1 MNALNILAKFYGLQR
16 NYGLPIWVM
25 TPLRRA
31 TRSFANWYLP
41 KYLSKPVVRKGLSG
55 EKMIVSF
62 TSFPARIMDVWKVV
76 ESLKRQS
83 LLPEKIILWLSK
95 EQFPTEDTIPDSL
108 WKQVDNLFEIR
119 MVEGDIRSHKKYY
132 YVMQEFPN
140 YTFITCDDDI
150 YYDADMIKRLVV
162 VARNYPKC
170 IIANVTS
177 RILFDDE
184 GNVLPYLRWDSRPS
198 PFASADR
205 VQIGIGGVLYPP
217 NCLHKLTLRKDLF
230 LRLAPL
236 ADDIWLN
243 TMARLNNTPVVQSS
257 YSPLPLPI
265 ENASPS
271 LSSVNNGA
279 ENKND
284 VQIKQIRDYLQT
296 KGLVDVYSNKCHVES
311 AWGGN
316 YFSHIVSG

>member
-1 MNALNILAKFYGLQR
+1 MNLLNVLTKFYGKLH
-16 NYGLPIWVM
+16 NYPGLPFWFL
-25 TPLRRA
+25 TPLRRV
-31 TRSFANWYLP
+31 TRLFANWYLP

-95 EQFPTEDTIPDSL
+95 EQFPTKDDIPDTL
-108 WKQVDNLFEIR
+108 WKQIDDLFEIR
-119 MVEGDIRSHKKYY
+119 LVDGDIRSHKKYY
-132 YVMQEFPN
+132 YVMREFPN

-150 YYDADMIKRLVV
+150 YYDADMIKRLAVA
-162 VARNYPKC
+162 ARNYPKC

-184 GNVLPYLRWDSRPS
+184 GNVLPYLQWDSRPS

-205 VQIGIGGVLYPP
+205 IQIGIGGVLYPP

-243 TMARLNNTPVVQSS
+243 TMARLSNTPVVQSS

-284 VQIKQIRDYLQT
+284 VQIKQIRDYLQAE
-296 KGLVDVYSNKCHVES
+296 GFVDVYSNKCHVES
-311 AWGGN
+311 VWGGGH
-316 YFSHIVSG
+316 Y